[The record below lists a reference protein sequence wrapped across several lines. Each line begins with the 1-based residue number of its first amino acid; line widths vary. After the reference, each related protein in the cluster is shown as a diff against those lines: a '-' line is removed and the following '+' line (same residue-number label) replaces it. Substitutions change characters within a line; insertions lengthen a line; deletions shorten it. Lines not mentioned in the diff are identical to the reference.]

1 MLCKVPSF
9 LKHDVILL
17 SGFHLGEM
25 NMFTCSQYS
34 FTVNWSTHTWSI
46 YDNLGLFGHPNG
58 GRKPEPMPVSR
69 ILRSIYDDSKPFG
82 NLQFAILR
90 IGAWE
95 DGIQDLDIHHFWRL
109 QRPSMSLISGFWLTQ
124 PKFILQSPPQPR
136 VGQRFFPAF
145 QVWPACKMQEVIV
158 SC

>member
-46 YDNLGLFGHPNG
+46 YDNLGLFGNPNG

-82 NLQFAILR
+82 NLQFAMLR

-95 DGIQDLDIHHFWRL
+95 DGIQDLDMHHFWRR
-109 QRPSMSLISGFWLTQ
+109 QRRSMSLISGFLLTQ
-124 PKFILQSPPQPR
+124 PKSNSPISPTQGWAT
-136 VGQRFFPAF
+136 VFSSFSGMT
-145 QVWPACKMQEVIV
+145 CLQEVIV
-158 SC
+158 AC